1 MKQGVMQ
8 GKRVLVTGGAI
19 RVGAVLV
26 RAFADAGAEV
36 IVHCRTH
43 ADAAAELPASRIL
56 TCDLTEPGAPEKL
69 ISDAG
74 HLDILINNASAYI
87 RKPFETET
95 QADVQAML
103 DINFFAPLALM
114 KAFAMTCNP
123 DACIINLLDQ
133 AVSGRTEPG
142 SFGYLVSKKALA
154 DATECAALAYAPR
167 IRVNGIAPG
176 PVIAP
181 PGLEH
186 LNMEKTLKMV
196 PLNRRVEVDD
206 IAQTALYLATNR
218 SITGTIVSVDGGQH
232 LHNGGRNG

>member
-1 MKQGVMQ
+1 MKQGVLQ

-43 ADAAAELPASRIL
+43 TDAAAELPASRIL

-176 PVIAP
+176 P
-181 PGLEH
+181 EH

>member
-1 MKQGVMQ
+1 MKQGVLQ

-19 RVGAVLV
+19 RVGAILV
-26 RAFADAGAEV
+26 RTFADAGAEV

-43 ADAAAELPASRIL
+43 TDAAAELPASRIL
-56 TCDLTEPGAPEKL
+56 TCDLTAPGAPEKL
-69 ISDAG
+69 IADAG
-74 HLDILINNASAYI
+74 DLDILINNASAYI

-114 KAFAMTCNP
+114 KAFAATCNP
-123 DACIINLLDQ
+123 EACIINLLDQ
-133 AVSGRTEPG
+133 AISGHTKPD
-142 SFGYLVSKKALA
+142 SFGYLISKKALA

-186 LNMEKTLKMV
+186 LNMEKTLKTV

-218 SITGTIVSVDGGQH
+218 SITGTIVNVDGGQH
-232 LHNGGRNG
+232 LYNGGRNG